1 MKRLLAAIAA
11 CVANAVLAAPN
22 AGDVS
27 FKQSIVPV
35 LKSKCASCHLTG
47 QEGGALALHPG
58 AAYASLVDVKSSEV
72 NLPRVKPGAPDQ
84 SYLLM
89 KLLGTHLEHGGQGAR
104 MPFGAAPLDA
114 ETIAKIRQWIA
125 SGAPDN

>member
-1 MKRLLAAIAA
+1 MKRLLAGIAA
-11 CVANAVLAAPN
+11 CVANALLASPN
-22 AGDVS
+22 GGDVS

-47 QEGGALALHPG
+47 QEGGTLALHPG
-58 AAYASLVDVKSSEV
+58 AAYASLVNVKSSEAE
-72 NLPRVKPGAPDQ
+72 LPRVKPGAPEQ
-84 SYLLM
+84 SYFLM

-104 MPFGAAPLDA
+104 MPFGAPPLDA
-114 ETIAKIRQWIA
+114 ETISKVRQWIA

>member
-1 MKRLLAAIAA
+1 MKCLLAAIAA
-11 CVANAVLAAPN
+11 CVAHVAFAGPN
-22 AGDVS
+22 GGEVS

-35 LKSKCASCHLTG
+35 LKTKCASCHLTG

-58 AAYASLVDVKSSEV
+58 AAYASLVNVKSSEAG
-72 NLPRVKPGAPDQ
+72 LLRVKPGAPDQ

-89 KLLGTHLEHGGQGAR
+89 KLLGTHLDHGGQGAR
-104 MPFGAAPLDA
+104 MPFGSPPLDA
-114 ETIAKIRQWIA
+114 ETIAKVRQWIA

>member
-11 CVANAVLAAPN
+11 CVAHAALAGSS

-27 FKQSIVPV
+27 FKQNIVPV

-47 QEGGALALHPG
+47 HEAGALALHPG
-58 AAYASLVDVKSSEV
+58 AAYASLVNVKSSQV
-72 NLPRVKPGAPDQ
+72 DLPRVKPGAPEQ

-89 KLLGTHLEHGGQGAR
+89 KLLGTHLEHRGQGAR
-104 MPFGAAPLDA
+104 MPFGAPPLDTD
-114 ETIAKIRQWIA
+114 TIAKVREWIA